1 MFKQN
6 KINRIE
12 PLQIPLTSIR
22 QEGQKHPRP
31 LGKLVK
37 PLCFRG
43 GFLFIEAKKGLI
55 LSYIHPLK
63 YDVIVT
69 KSNYTKYNY
78 KRKLRQP
85 IKLKCTELYYQTNLI
100 PVI

>member
-12 PLQIPLTSIR
+12 PLQIPLTNIR

-37 PLCFRG
+37 PLRCKG
-43 GFLFIEAKKGLI
+43 GFLFIEAKKAQYFLTFALLNMMSLLRSLI
-55 LSYIHPLK
+55 ITNIILQK
-63 YDVIVT
+63 
-69 KSNYTKYNY
+69 K
-78 KRKLRQP
+78 
-85 IKLKCTELYYQTNLI
+85 IKIAYLN
-100 PVI
+100 